1 MFLLFFDISGG
12 EIMVIVLA
20 VFILFGPKKIPELAR
35 TIGKGVYDLK
45 KAANDIRREINIE
58 AGKLKNDAGF
68 DPDFFE
74 KDIKE
79 PNPPENNAGTSDS
92 KQPPAG

>member
-1 MFLLFFDISGG
+1 MFLLFFDVSGG
-12 EIMVIVLA
+12 EILVIVLA

-45 KAANDIRREINIE
+45 KAANEIRREINIE
-58 AGKLKNDAGF
+58 AGKLKNDVGLKNDIF
-68 DPDFFE
+68 D
-74 KDIKE
+74 KE
-79 PNPPENNAGTSDS
+79 FNDTNPTENNTGTSDK